1 MIQLHKILSEQDTD
15 FDKERTEDAL
25 SKPKDKLNVL
35 FIGDGDT
42 HSQFS
47 YAKDILNSGVVT
59 GNIVSTA
66 EGDVAKVVSLL
77 QTNIA
82 GNYDI
87 VSLMFSNTVPNDKVS
102 AIEALK
108 IMFNIVDD
116 AGAQLVAISPP
127 TKEFAPY
134 GHVKY
139 ATTPEIAD
147 WMNTQQISKFT
158 INAYVL
164 TNNKA
169 LFQKNKV
176 LLNKEGHEII
186 ARQWLKYL
194 SEIDPKIDPNILSK
208 KDAEK
213 KQKGAES
220 DIKLF
225 KQGDKSPKLTIL
237 QRRLV
242 SLEYTVADTETKS
255 GTFGASTYQAVK
267 TFQTINEMPVTG
279 YIDENTARAILKP
292 SARSFSKW
300 ASMFGSL
307 MPDFMKNMFSTNAE
321 ETSTTDFSSIVSS
334 TVNAFGDYNAS
345 YSNDIATQT
354 AAILR
359 KEEGMI
365 LTPMW
370 DVNNWRIGHGSSTIT
385 KADGTVVTLS
395 NNRAVKP
402 NITITEEDAERDLK
416 RRLNS
421 EFIPLTK
428 KSLGAS
434 ATKYNNATIAAL
446 TSVAYN
452 YGRIPKTVI
461 DAAQSGDAKQV
472 ANAVAA
478 LSANKSR
485 RQREAGWILASVG
498 ATTSTST
505 TSNLTSTNKPLGKS
519 IVIGD
524 SLVPY
529 VATGAGIS
537 PGPKAAST
545 SNPGNNGLWFGGIAI
560 GSLLAFANAYKGVD
574 ASVKNVVITIGTN
587 GIFGRSTSIVTKL
600 VARLHAIFP
609 NAKLLVVRGTYGSKI
624 LWSKPLINVSQKT
637 VDAFYSDFSANGVTV
652 IPTPIGN
659 LSDAHGNYPVY
670 KIIGNEIRSRLS

>member
-1 MIQLHKILSEQDTD
+1 MIHLHKILTEQDTD
-15 FDKERTEDAL
+15 FDKERTKDAL

-42 HSQFS
+42 HSQVS

-66 EGDVAKVVSLL
+66 EGDITKVLSLL
-77 QTNIA
+77 QTNVA

-87 VSLMFSNTVPNDKVS
+87 ISLMFSNIVPNNKVS

-108 IMFNIVDD
+108 IMFNSIED
-116 AGAQLVAISPP
+116 AGSKLIAISPP
-127 TKEFAPY
+127 TKQFAPY

-139 ATTPEIAD
+139 ASVPEIAN
-147 WMNTQQISKFT
+147 WMNTQQISDFT
-158 INAYVL
+158 VDAYVL
-164 TNNKA
+164 TDNKA

-194 SEIDPKIDPNILSK
+194 AEIDPKVDPNILAK

-213 KQKGAES
+213 QQKGAGSE
-220 DIKLF
+220 IKLF

-237 QRRLV
+237 QQRLT
-242 SLEYTVADTETKS
+242 SLEYTIDATESKS
-255 GTFGASTYQAVK
+255 GTFGESTYQAVR

-292 SARSFSKW
+292 NARAFSKW
-300 ASMFGSL
+300 ASMFSSVL
-307 MPDFMKNMFSTNAE
+307 PDFMKNMFGTKSA
-321 ETSTTDFSSIVSS
+321 ETSGMDFGSIISTTI
-334 TVNAFGDYNAS
+334 NAFGDYKAS
-345 YSNDIATQT
+345 YSDDIATQT

-385 KADGTVVTLS
+385 KSDGTIITLS

-402 NITITEEDAERDLK
+402 NVTITEEDAERDLK

-428 KSLGAS
+428 KSLGSAS
-434 ATKYNNATIAAL
+434 TKYNNATIAAL

-461 DAAQSGDAKQV
+461 DAAQSGDPKQV
-472 ANAVAA
+472 ANAVGA

-485 RQREAGWILASVG
+485 RQREAGWILGSVG
-498 ATTSTST
+498 ATASTST

-519 IVIGD
+519 IAIGD

-529 VATGAGIS
+529 VATGAGIV

-545 SNPGNNGLWFGGIAI
+545 SNPGNNGLWYGGIAI

-587 GIFGRSTSIVTKL
+587 GIFSRSTSVIKQL
-600 VARLHAIFP
+600 VSRLHVIFP
-609 NAKLLVVRGTYGSKI
+609 NAKLLVVKGTYGSKI
-624 LWSKPLINVSQKT
+624 IWSKPLINVSQKT
-637 VDAFYSDFSANGVTV
+637 VDAFYSDFAANGVTV

-670 KIIGNEIRSRLS
+670 KTIGSEIRSRLS